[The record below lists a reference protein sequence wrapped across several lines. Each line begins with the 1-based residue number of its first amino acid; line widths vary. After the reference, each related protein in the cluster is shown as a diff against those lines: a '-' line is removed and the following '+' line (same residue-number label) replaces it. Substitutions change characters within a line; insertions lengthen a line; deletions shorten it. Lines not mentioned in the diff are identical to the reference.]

1 MKKTFLTCTSLLL
14 TLLLIFSLVSCDLFQ
29 KEEPQT
35 TAQEAEEGATIEKT
49 GLWANATYVQDTEFG
64 EGAKTTVV
72 EVKVNNQVVKFTI
85 HTDKDTVGAALL
97 EHDLIAGEDGAYG
110 LYIKVVNGIT
120 ADYDID
126 QSYWSF
132 YVNGDYAMTGVDST
146 TIEEGSVYSLVYTK

>member
-72 EVKVNNQVVKFTI
+72 EVNVNNQVVKFTI

-146 TIEEGSVYSLVYTK
+146 AIEEGSVYSLVYTK

>member
-35 TAQEAEEGATIEKT
+35 TVQEAEEGATIEKT

-72 EVKVNNQVVKFTI
+72 EVNVNNQVVKFTI

-126 QSYWSF
+126 QS
-132 YVNGDYAMTGVDST
+132 
-146 TIEEGSVYSLVYTK
+146 

>member
-14 TLLLIFSLVSCDLFQ
+14 TILLIFSLASCDLFQ

-35 TAQEAEEGATIEKT
+35 TVQEAEEGATIEKT

-146 TIEEGSVYSLVYTK
+146 TIEEGAVYSLVYTK

>member
-14 TLLLIFSLVSCDLFQ
+14 TILLIFSLASCDLFQ

-35 TAQEAEEGATIEKT
+35 TVQEAEEGATIEKT

-72 EVKVNNQVVKFTI
+72 EVKANNQVVKFTI

-97 EHDLIAGEDGAYG
+97 EHNLIAGEDGAYG
-110 LYIKVVNGIT
+110 LYVKVVNGIT
-120 ADYDID
+120 ADYDVD

-146 TIEEGSVYSLVYTK
+146 AIEEGAVYSLVYTK